1 VTRYT
6 ALGRCIGAGDEFL
19 AQYWG
24 RRPLLRRAH
33 ATDAFAD
40 LLTLADVDDLVTS
53 AGRRVPELRLVKD
66 GTPVPVSS
74 YTTAPQISG
83 VAISGLADPR
93 RVLAALDDGATL
105 VLQGMHRYR
114 APLRRLCRGLE
125 VELGCPC
132 QVNAYFTPPGARG
145 LALHSDT
152 HDVFVLQCFGRKH
165 WEIHAPDDVWDV
177 VLEPGDALYMPKGT
191 PHAATAQHALSGH
204 LTIGLV
210 ADSIRGV
217 LSRVVE
223 DVLADDRFDAR
234 LPTGWQD
241 DPGRLAAMI
250 AAELGELAG
259 RLDKVDVIEAA
270 EDRAER
276 FFTRRPSSLS
286 GALVDL
292 TRVPTLDLGSR
303 FRRRSDAVLSV
314 RRDDDRIVL
323 RLGDRLVRMPARV
336 EPSVRFVADGLDHA
350 VRDIP
355 GLDDDGRLVLA
366 RRLVREGLLEVLG

>member
-6 ALGRCIGAGDEFL
+6 AIGRCIGAGDEFL
-19 AQYWG
+19 GEYWG

-33 ATDAFAD
+33 APDAFAD

-53 AGRRVPELRLVKD
+53 AGLRVPELRLVKD
-66 GTPVPVSS
+66 GAPLPLSA
-74 YTTAPQISG
+74 YTSAPQIAG
-83 VAISGLADPR
+83 VPLTGLADPL
-93 RVLAALDDGATL
+93 RVLAAIDDGATL

-114 APLRRLCRGLE
+114 RPLRRLCRGLE

-132 QVNAYFTPPGARG
+132 QVNAYVTPPGARG

-152 HDVFVLQCFGRKH
+152 HDVFVLQCFGHKQ
-165 WEIHAPDDVWDV
+165 WEVHAPDAVWEV
-177 VLEPGDALYMPKGT
+177 VLDPGDALYMPQGT
-191 PHAATAQHALSGH
+191 PHAATAQQELSGH

-210 ADSIRGV
+210 PDSIRGV
-217 LSRVVE
+217 LSRIVE
-223 DVLADDRFDAR
+223 DVLADDRFAAR
-234 LPTGWQD
+234 LPIGWQD
-241 DPGRLAAMI
+241 DPESLADMI
-250 AAELGELAG
+250 AGDLGDLAG
-259 RLDKVDVIEAA
+259 RLDKIDVRQVA

-276 FFTRRPSSLS
+276 FLTRRPSSLS

-292 TRVPTLDLGSR
+292 TRLATMDLGSR
-303 FRRRSDAVLSV
+303 VRRRADAVLSV
-314 RRDDDRIVL
+314 RRDDDRIAL

-336 EPSVRFVADGLDHA
+336 EPSVRLVADGADHA

-355 GLDDDGRLVLA
+355 GLDDGGRLVLA